1 MRNYKN
7 HLIIIILCIGIF
19 SLIIYFLRD
28 KYSEVSKDLIYE
40 VAARENFKILDYE
53 IMNDVERPFAYIFFE
68 RRYKIGVYWI
78 MVKNNKLNY
87 GESLIMGVSS
97 KNKVET
103 IGISSG
109 YPYELIRIHDKD
121 ILNKGKVIL
130 FSFGN
135 KKQHQLSMNK
145 NKKDYMIVGDYEEG
159 IQSSS
164 PSLVILDEKDQIIYE
179 EEF

>member
-1 MRNYKN
+1 MKSSKIR
-7 HLIIIILCIGIF
+7 LITLILCIGIF
-19 SLIIYFLRD
+19 SLIIYLQRD
-28 KYSEVSKDLIYE
+28 KYSEVSKDLIYD
-40 VAARENFKILDYE
+40 VATRENFKILDYE
-53 IMNDVERPFAYIFFE
+53 IKNDVERPFAYVFFE

-109 YPYELIRIHDKD
+109 YPYELIRIHDQD
-121 ILNKGKVIL
+121 ILNKGKVLL

-145 NKKDYMIVGDYEEG
+145 NKKDYMIVGDFEEG
-159 IQSSS
+159 LQSSS
-164 PSLVILDEKDQIIYE
+164 PSLVIFDENDQIIYE

>member
-1 MRNYKN
+1 MKN
-7 HLIIIILCIGIF
+7 LKIRLIIIILCVGIF
-19 SLIIYFLRD
+19 SLIIYFQRD
-28 KYSEVSKDLIYE
+28 KYSEVNKDLIYE
-40 VAARENFKILDYE
+40 VATRENFKILDYE
-53 IMNDVERPFAYIFFE
+53 IRNDVERPFAYVFFE

-87 GESLIMGVSS
+87 GEDLIMGGSS
-97 KNKVET
+97 KSKVET
-103 IGISSG
+103 KGMGSG
-109 YPYELIRIHDKD
+109 YPYELIRIHDED
-121 ILNKGKVIL
+121 ILNKGKVLL

-145 NKKDYMIVGDYEEG
+145 NKKDYMIVGDFKEG

-164 PSLVILDEKDQIIYE
+164 PSLVILDDNDQIIYE